1 MEKLDLGSNMM
12 NEVVPILMYSV
23 EKIKVNISY
32 LMQVN
37 LS

>member
-1 MEKLDLGSNMM
+1 MM
-12 NEVVPILMYSV
+12 NEVVPILMSSV
-23 EKIKVNISY
+23 ERIKANISY

>member
-12 NEVVPILMYSV
+12 SEVVLILMFSV
-23 EKIKVNISY
+23 ERIKANISY